1 MSTGRAARSGTFTRE
16 ATVLFRIAGFVAG
29 SALAVMAMLLL
40 LGVPQLATREAI
52 EEPIPPQPV
61 PQLQNLPTENPLD
74 TSPETS
80 VADIR
85 SPEATAVETIVPAEQ
100 AVPETQW
107 HSFWSPF
114 SSQIAANGFVSRLES
129 VTGFDYRVVKIRAGV
144 YEVAFAYTEET
155 ERLDKLSVI
164 ATTAGLELPDT

>member
-1 MSTGRAARSGTFTRE
+1 M
-16 ATVLFRIAGFVAG
+16 FRIAGFVAG
-29 SALAVMAMLLL
+29 SALAVVAMLLL
-40 LGVPQLATREAI
+40 LGVPQLATRE
-52 EEPIPPQPV
+52 PIAKATASTPV
-61 PQLQNLPTENPLD
+61 PQSQSLPADNPLG
-74 TSPETS
+74 TAPETS
-80 VADIR
+80 VAEILFQE
-85 SPEATAVETIVPAEQ
+85 PTAVEDIVPAEQ

-129 VTGFDYRVVKIRAGV
+129 VTGFDYRVVRIRVGV

-164 ATTAGLELPDT
+164 ATTAGLELPGT

>member
-1 MSTGRAARSGTFTRE
+1 M
-16 ATVLFRIAGFVAG
+16 FRIAGIVAG
-29 SALAVMAMLLL
+29 SALAVVAMLLL
-40 LGVPQLATREAI
+40 LGVPQLATREPMAKAT
-52 EEPIPPQPV
+52 PPKPV
-61 PQLQNLPTENPLD
+61 PQSQNSPTERPLD

-80 VADIR
+80 VAEI
-85 SPEATAVETIVPAEQ
+85 PFQEPTAVENVVLAEQ

-129 VTGFDYRVVKIRAGV
+129 VTGFDYRVVKIRTGV

-155 ERLDKLSVI
+155 ERLDKLSAI

>member
-1 MSTGRAARSGTFTRE
+1 MFS
-16 ATVLFRIAGFVAG
+16 IAGFVAG
-29 SALAVMAMLLL
+29 SALAVTAMLLL
-40 LGVPQLATREAI
+40 LGVPQLATREPIA
-52 EEPIPPQPV
+52 EPKP
-61 PQLQNLPTENPLD
+61 LPT
-74 TSPETS
+74 SPVTA
-80 VADIR
+80 VAQI
-85 SPEATAVETIVPAEQ
+85 PMTEPTAVENIVPAEQ

-129 VTGFDYRVVKIRAGV
+129 VTGFDYRVVKIRTGV

-155 ERLDKLSVI
+155 ERQDKLSAI

>member
-1 MSTGRAARSGTFTRE
+1 M
-16 ATVLFRIAGFVAG
+16 FRIAGFVAG
-29 SALAVMAMLLL
+29 STLAVVAMLLL
-40 LGVPQLATREAI
+40 LGVPQLATH
-52 EEPIPPQPV
+52 EPIAEPKP
-61 PQLQNLPTENPLD
+61 LPT
-74 TSPETS
+74 SPVTT
-80 VADIR
+80 VAQI
-85 SPEATAVETIVPAEQ
+85 PVTEPAAVETVVPAKQ

-129 VTGFDYRVVKIRAGV
+129 VTGFDYRVVKIRTGV

-155 ERLDKLSVI
+155 ERQDKLSAI